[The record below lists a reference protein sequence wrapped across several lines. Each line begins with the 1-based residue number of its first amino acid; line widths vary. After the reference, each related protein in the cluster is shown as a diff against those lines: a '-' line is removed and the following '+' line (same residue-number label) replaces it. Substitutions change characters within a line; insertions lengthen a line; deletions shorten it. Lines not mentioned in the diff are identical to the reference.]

1 MLRIPKKI
9 EYALMSMQVLSQNGS
24 NYYSAKQ
31 IASSIGIPLHLT
43 AKTLQQLMKNGLL
56 ESQEGT
62 KGGYKIKS
70 DMQSVSFLD
79 FLKLM
84 GEYPKLIQCNEK
96 TQIDFFPKQ
105 DFVAPKDNCE
115 YIENCGIKSSM
126 NKLQSKIEKLFNEI
140 KLSEII

>member
-9 EYALMSMQVLSQNGS
+9 EYALMSMQVLTGNGS

-31 IASSIGIPLHLT
+31 ISSSIGIPQHLT

-62 KGGYKIKS
+62 KGGYKIKNEITS
-70 DMQSVSFLD
+70 ISFLD
-79 FLKLM
+79 FLKIM
-84 GEYPKLIQCNEK
+84 GEYPKLIQCNDK
-96 TQIDFFPKQ
+96 AQLGYFPKQ
-105 DFVAPKDNCE
+105 EYVASGDSCE
-115 YIENCGIKSSM
+115 HTENCGIKSSM
-126 NKLQSKIEKLFNEI
+126 TILQSKIEKLFDEI